1 MSTHVRIPDAH
12 DGECLPVTT
21 PALTTAALPTV
32 LGQQAGGG
40 GSMFMVIMFAAM
52 ALLLFFSFRKARKA
66 QQEQTKMRTE
76 LEPGVEVMTGSGI
89 FGHVVA
95 VDRDRQRVTI
105 EVAPDTSMDVHLQ
118 AIAQIVEPDSVASSS
133 AGAVAAEDQSAPA
146 AEHGAPQARADEDV
160 DRHRIQLN
168 GEDQPRRDERP

>member
-1 MSTHVRIPDAH
+1 MRTSASHDD
-12 DGECLPVTT
+12 DGECLLLTT
-21 PALTTAALPTV
+21 PAQTIADLPLV

-40 GSMFMVIMFAAM
+40 GGNLFLLLMFGAM

-66 QQEQTKMRTE
+66 QQAQTKMRTE

-89 FGHVVA
+89 FGHVVS

-105 EVAPDTSMDVHLQ
+105 EVAPGTAMDVHLQ
-118 AIAQIVEPDSVASSS
+118 AIAQIVAPDSVAASGS
-133 AGAVAAEDQSAPA
+133 GAVPAEGQAAPA
-146 AEHGAPQARADEDV
+146 EPVEPVEHRADEDV
-160 DRHRIQLN
+160 DRRRIRLE

>member
-1 MSTHVRIPDAH
+1 MLAHVLVPDAH

-21 PALTTAALPTV
+21 PALTTAALPIV

-95 VDRDRQRVTI
+95 VNRETQRVTVT
-105 EVAPDTSMDVHLQ
+105 VAPGTNMDVHLQ
-118 AIAQIVEPDSVASSS
+118 AIAQIVEPDSVASS
-133 AGAVAAEDQSAPA
+133 GAVAAGDQAAPA
-146 AEHGAPQARADEDV
+146 EPVERPADDDV
-160 DRHRIQLN
+160 QRIQLN